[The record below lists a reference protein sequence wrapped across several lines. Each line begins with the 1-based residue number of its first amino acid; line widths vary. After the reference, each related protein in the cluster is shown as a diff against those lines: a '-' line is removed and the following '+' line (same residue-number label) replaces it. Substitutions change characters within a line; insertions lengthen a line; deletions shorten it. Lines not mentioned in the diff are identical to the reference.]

1 MPLELTRYTEILEIV
16 GDVLKV
22 RVPDTGIVRLGEEI
36 GEMRPE
42 AAAVLQRVECIV
54 AGAMAEDNGQAA
66 IVEGGTDAGGRRPPG
81 RG

>member
-1 MPLELTRYTEILEIV
+1 MPIEFTRYTEIIEIV
-16 GDVLKV
+16 GDVFKM

-42 AAAVLQRVECIV
+42 AAAVLQRVECIFP
-54 AGAMAEDNGQAA
+54 GATAADNGQAA
-66 IVEGGTDAGGRRPPG
+66 MVEGGTDAGGRRPPG

>member
-42 AAAVLQRVECIV
+42 AAAVLQRVECIF
-54 AGAMAEDNGQAA
+54 AGATAADNGQAA

>member
-1 MPLELTRYTEILEIV
+1 MPLELTRYTEILEIG

-22 RVPDTGIVRLGEEI
+22 RVPDTAIVRLGEEI

-42 AAAVLQRVECIV
+42 AAAILQRVECIF
-54 AGAMAEDNGQAA
+54 AGATAADNGQAA
-66 IVEGGTDAGGRRPPG
+66 IVESRTDAGGRRPPG

>member
-1 MPLELTRYTEILEIV
+1 MPLEFTRYTEIIEIV
-16 GDVLKV
+16 GDVFKV

-42 AAAVLQRVECIV
+42 AAAVLQRVECIF
-54 AGAMAEDNGQAA
+54 AGATAADNGQAA

>member
-42 AAAVLQRVECIV
+42 AAAVLQRVECIF
-54 AGAMAEDNGQAA
+54 AGATAADNGQAA
-66 IVEGGTDAGGRRPPG
+66 IVEGGTDAAG
-81 RG
+81 RGE